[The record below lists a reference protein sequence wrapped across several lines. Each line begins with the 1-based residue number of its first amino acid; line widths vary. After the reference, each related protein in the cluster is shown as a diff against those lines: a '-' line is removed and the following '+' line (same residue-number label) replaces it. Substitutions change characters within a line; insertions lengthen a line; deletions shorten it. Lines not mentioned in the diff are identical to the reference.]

1 MLSSHFLI
9 VVDLAPSY
17 KTLYS
22 QVVLLNTKP
31 DCHIEDRSLDEM
43 VVWEKEKKYGD
54 HRSRWS
60 TYFNY
65 EKKPSVIQRK
75 TIEFYSELV
84 EMDAPKNKEDRRL
97 KWN

>member
-1 MLSSHFLI
+1 METT
-9 VVDLAPSY
+9 D
-17 KTLYS
+17 
-22 QVVLLNTKP
+22 
-31 DCHIEDRSLDEM
+31 
-43 VVWEKEKKYGD
+43 
-54 HRSRWS
+54 
-60 TYFNY
+60 FNY